1 MHDPDICRHLNT
13 HREWVMQF
21 EFIGIGKS
29 EEAALGDIELRLSE
43 GSWWEARKSLWQRR
57 GIRETSQP
65 SIARLLKENQIV
77 TDGGTQSYLCCRD
90 CGKIWTKEI
99 SITKE
104 DVTAN
109 TQAHQPD

>member
-13 HREWVMQF
+13 HREWVIQF
-21 EFIGIGKS
+21 EFIGVGES
-29 EEAALGDIELRLSE
+29 EEAALDDIERMIVLLRTC
-43 GSWWEARKSLWQRR
+43 

-90 CGKIWTKEI
+90 CGKMWTKEI